1 MQQAVK
7 AANDLALAKAG
18 EISIVR
24 ANQMKTS
31 KEHEKQMAALQK
43 LHADAAVRQ
52 KAEIEN
58 ARAERERIATENR
71 FLKRDL
77 IEETE
82 KARQLQRAAK
92 GTVST
97 THGRTVNSPKKGTGA
112 TLAYR
117 GNIRDGFDDDE
128 IQDVSPSKIATRS
141 KAMTPKAG
149 AKRKWKAVDDRP
161 GQPLQ
166 LSQPKRDELPDAP
179 AQVSTPDVSLTG
191 SQVDR
196 NEDQRFQVPALT
208 TLAFP
213 KELIFHRLL
222 KWF

>member
-31 KEHEKQMAALQK
+31 KEHEKQIAALQK
-43 LHADAAVRQ
+43 LHADAAAHQ
-52 KAEIEN
+52 KVEIEN

-82 KARQLQRAAK
+82 KAKQLQRVAK
-92 GTVST
+92 GAVGT
-97 THGRTVNSPKKGTGA
+97 TNGRTVNLPKKGTGT

-117 GNIRDGFDDDE
+117 GNFRDGFDDDE
-128 IQDVSPSKIATRS
+128 IQAVSPSKIATRS
-141 KAMTPKAG
+141 KAMTPKAS
-149 AKRKWKAVDDRP
+149 AKRKRKAVDDSP

-179 AQVSTPDVSLTG
+179 AQVSRPDASFLST
-191 SQVDR
+191 QVGR
-196 NEDQRFQVPALT
+196 KEDQRFQVPALT
-208 TLAFP
+208 TPAVAKRANVP
-213 KELIFHRLL
+213 
-222 KWF
+222 

>member
-31 KEHEKQMAALQK
+31 KEHERQMAALQK
-43 LHADAAVRQ
+43 LHTDAAVRQ
-52 KAEIEN
+52 KVEIEN

-77 IEETE
+77 IEESE
-82 KARQLQRAAK
+82 KAKQLQRLAK
-92 GTVST
+92 GTV
-97 THGRTVNSPKKGTGA
+97 GRTSGGSVTTPKKGTTA

-117 GNIRDGFDDDE
+117 DNLRDGFDDDE
-128 IQDVSPSKIATRS
+128 IQAISPSKINPRS
-141 KAMTPKAG
+141 KAMTPKPG
-149 AKRKWKAVDDRP
+149 AKRKRKVVDDSP

-166 LSQPKRDELPDAP
+166 LSQPKKDELPDAP
-179 AQVSTPDVSLTG
+179 AQVSTSDVSFT
-191 SQVDR
+191 SARVDR
-196 NEDQRFQVPALT
+196 SGEKRFQVPVYFDHALV
-208 TLAFP
+208 
-213 KELIFHRLL
+213 H
-222 KWF
+222 